1 MRLPSCLMLQVMVD
15 ELVGQIEAVKAEIAK
30 VEADIEKVIERIDS
44 RLEGPEMLAILVE
57 REKGL
62 RTREADLRG
71 EKWFLLTAKLQPPGV
86 VPLLFV
92 FIVHAQ
98 PASLVAASSALCT
111 RFCLLSLALAS
122 RCRIY
127 MLG

>member
-1 MRLPSCLMLQVMVD
+1 MVH
-15 ELVGQIEAVKAEIAK
+15 ELDGQIEALEAKIAK
-30 VEADIEKVIERIDS
+30 VEAELEKVIERIDS
-44 RLEGPEMLAILVE
+44 RLDGPEMLAILVE

-71 EKWFLLTAKLQPPGV
+71 EKRFLLTAKLQRPGV

-98 PASLVAASSALCT
+98 PASLLAASSALCT

-122 RCRIY
+122 RYRIY